1 MDICLLIKAAV
12 ASLGTTDP
20 LIFFTY
26 LLLHC
31 SLSLRSAIISKAPKS
46 AFYGDP
52 CFSGQFR
59 GALVISLQ
67 PARNAPQQR
76 RTQCLNRANA
86 VWASSAGS
94 GEPRGLFDISGEGSE
109 GEIDIERAQW
119 SGTRSSGYCR
129 VDLSRNCN
137 LESSRQVFSLS
148 RANRPE
154 SAVELR
160 FRLCRCP
167 HRKWRE

>member
-1 MDICLLIKAAV
+1 MLLCTCFSSQDKCKCQTIFTADICLLIKAAV

-109 GEIDIERAQW
+109 GEIDIERAQ
-119 SGTRSSGYCR
+119 
-129 VDLSRNCN
+129 
-137 LESSRQVFSLS
+137 
-148 RANRPE
+148 
-154 SAVELR
+154 
-160 FRLCRCP
+160 
-167 HRKWRE
+167 